1 MNKVQIAVAVFL
13 FIALLLRFYFYFH
26 NQIPYQDGEKVEL
39 ETTLFSQ
46 PTVGRFNQKLFIQTK
61 RGRVWVILPTY
72 PQYHY
77 GDIIQI
83 SGSIKL
89 KSSTQNSGMLRKERV
104 IPVIYFPEVAPGKN
118 DKNFGLAPIQS
129 GLAIA
134 SFFRQ
139 KMITLFQNSLSSP
152 SSSLLLGIVFG
163 IKESVGT
170 QFTYHLRVSGVM
182 HVVAASGMNVTM
194 VIAFLTPIFLLIFR
208 RQIALLLVG
217 VCILFYAFVSGL
229 QASIVRA
236 SIMGMFVL
244 AAQVTGRQTWP
255 LYGLCMAGFLMLFIS
270 PQTLFDIGFQLSFIS
285 TLGLLF
291 IRPLI
296 GFKNVLGDDMA
307 TTISAQIATLPIL
320 LGNFGSYSAVSV
332 VVNGLVLWT
341 VPILM
346 IIGGIGGLIGLV
358 FEPLGKLLLFV
369 SLPFLIYF
377 EMVVSW
383 FGEHSGT
390 ISVSSFP
397 WELGAG
403 YYLILSSFVL
413 YFQKTRNTRKIS
425 NSAHQKARKSEQ

>member
-129 GLAIA
+129 GLA
-134 SFFRQ
+134 
-139 KMITLFQNSLSSP
+139 
-152 SSSLLLGIVFG
+152 
-163 IKESVGT
+163 
-170 QFTYHLRVSGVM
+170 
-182 HVVAASGMNVTM
+182 
-194 VIAFLTPIFLLIFR
+194 IAFLTPIFLLIFR